1 MTAADLYA
9 LLLALQWLL
18 ARLRF
23 FGGFSPQRGIRSA
36 LSMFFRA

>member
-18 ARLRF
+18 GRLRF
-23 FGGFSPQRGIRSA
+23 FDGFSPQRGIRSA
-36 LSMFFRA
+36 MRVFYRA